1 MARVGANRGRSDTT
15 GDLQD
20 RKLEAMRK
28 QQKMAGPSPLA
39 DEISD
44 SYARLARLRNCEF
57 SRPPHTRVMVVA
69 NQKGGV
75 GKTSTVVNLAA
86 ALASKGLNVVVIDND
101 PQGNCS
107 TALGI
112 EHAPGTPSVYDV
124 ISRQMT
130 IDEVLQV
137 NPTYPNLR
145 VVPAS
150 IDLAGAEIE
159 LVTAMRREYRMRD
172 AIEEFLSQNHDIDY
186 ILIDCPP
193 SLGLL
198 TLNAFVGGDEV
209 LIPIQAEYYAL
220 EGLSQLLNSVE
231 RIRVAL
237 HPDLTVSTILMT
249 MYDRRTNL
257 SKEVLEEVKAHFP
270 KQTLQTVIPRSVKIS
285 EAPSFGQS
293 VVEYEPRS
301 PGAIAYLEA
310 AYEITTRA

>member
-1 MARVGANRGRSDTT
+1 MARVGSSRGQSHNDE
-15 GDLQD
+15 DLQA
-20 RKLEAMRK
+20 RRLQAMR
-28 QQKMAGPSPLA
+28 QGQTRAMTSPLA
-39 DEISD
+39 DEIAD
-44 SYARLARLRNCEF
+44 SYTRLARLRHCEF
-57 SRPPHTRVMVVA
+57 ARPEKTRVMVVA

-86 ALASKGLNVVVIDND
+86 AMASKGLNVLVIDND

-112 EHAPGTPSVYDV
+112 DHAPGTPSIYDV
-124 ISRQMT
+124 MSQQMT
-130 IDEVLQV
+130 ISEVVQV
-137 NPTYPNLR
+137 NSTYNNLL

-159 LVTAMRREYRMRD
+159 LVTAMRREYRLRD
-172 AIEEFLSQNHDIDY
+172 AIEQYLSENTELDY
-186 ILIDCPP
+186 VFIDCPP

-237 HPDLTVSTILMT
+237 HPGLRVSTILMT
-249 MYDRRTNL
+249 MYDKRTNL
-257 SKEVLEEVKAHFP
+257 SREVLAEVQAHFP

-285 EAPSFGQS
+285 EAPSFGQT

-301 PGAIAYLEA
+301 PGAISYLEA